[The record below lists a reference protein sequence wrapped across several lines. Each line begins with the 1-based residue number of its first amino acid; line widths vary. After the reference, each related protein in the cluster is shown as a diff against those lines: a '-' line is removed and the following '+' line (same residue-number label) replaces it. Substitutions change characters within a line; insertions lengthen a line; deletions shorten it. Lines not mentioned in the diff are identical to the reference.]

1 MSPSKQ
7 ISHIYNPDNQTRQE
21 LLDNFV
27 VRLPVFAK
35 LFRAVQNSPM
45 DTAEQHFLIQGQRG
59 TGKTTL
65 LLKLAYEVENDP
77 GLASWLIPVRL
88 NEEQYNI
95 FSLCRLWES
104 VAEQLDEVPGFED
117 LPEVFAR
124 SFDEPDYPEQCFK
137 ILAKRLQRQGK
148 KLLLLIDNIV
158 DVLKKIGDKECRQLR
173 DILHTTTEIR
183 IIGASARTLEQ
194 SYKHD
199 QPFFEFFKIIYLE
212 GLTQQETET
221 LLLKLAESYRRPQ
234 VREII
239 EQHPARVETLRRL
252 TGGLPRTI
260 ILLFEIFVD
269 DSANVFEDLEL
280 ILDRITPLYKHRMD
294 DLSGQQQAI
303 MDAIALNWDAVTTG
317 DIARK
322 VRMESKAV
330 AAQLKI
336 LEKNNLIH
344 GIQAD
349 RKNKL
354 YLISERF
361 FNIWYLMRYGRKKG
375 REQVR
380 FLVRFLEAW
389 CAPEELAARIKRHI
403 SLARENTL
411 HAKGAYYMCTALAQC
426 ATSRELQ
433 HELIGSTRDFLGQ
446 ACPELAASLLP
457 SDQELVAQAFSLAR
471 EQNNLASAIRKLKE
485 VSCQDSDILNTYGVL
500 YWEIAKDLDQAEK
513 YFLMAVDEG
522 DADAM
527 AYLALF
533 YWQEQQDQ
541 GKAEHYYC
549 MAVKKGHTG
558 AMNNLANLYWQE
570 RQDLD
575 LAVHYYRMA
584 VDKGETLA
592 MSNLANLFLKEECQ
606 DLDQAEKYYRM
617 AVDKGDVVAM
627 FNLAN
632 FYLERQDLDKAEQYY
647 CMAVDKGDADAMYN
661 LGVLYAQERQD
672 LDKAEQ
678 YYRMAVDKGHTGAMN
693 NLANFY
699 RERQDLDKAEQ
710 YYLMAV
716 EKGHTGAMN
725 NLANLFREERHDLS
739 QAEKFLRMAVEK
751 GHGGAMFNLA
761 NLYRELQ
768 DLDKAEQYYRMAVD
782 KGDVDA
788 TYNLAVLYEE
798 EKHDLVAAEQ
808 YYRMAVD
815 KGDGDAMNGLAWF
828 YFRTHKAK
836 AEALRLAEQAVG
848 LAKDVHNTHTL
859 AVCLLW
865 NDRYA
870 ESVAAFRQF
879 LEFGQLDR
887 FEDDTTLYLIF
898 LLAKKQHHLLLELFA
913 DEPSRLRERCK
924 PVYFALMQ
932 RLQDEYPKEYKKM
945 GEELRQTVEEVLEEA
960 ESMAQR
966 YA

>member
-35 LFRAVQNSPM
+35 LFRAVKDSLM
-45 DTAEQHFLIQGQRG
+45 ETAEQHFLIQGQRG

-104 VAEQLDEVPGFED
+104 VAEQLAEVPGFEE
-117 LPEVFAR
+117 LPQIFER
-124 SFDEPDYPEQCFK
+124 SFEEADYPEQCFK
-137 ILAKRLQRQGK
+137 ILAKRLQSQGK

-158 DVLKKIGDKECRQLR
+158 DVLKRIGEKECRQLR

-183 IIGASARTLEQ
+183 IIAASARTLEQ
-194 SYKHD
+194 SFRYD

-212 GLTQQETET
+212 GLSQQETET
-221 LLLKLAESYRRPQ
+221 LLLKLAESYHRPQ
-234 VREII
+234 VRDII

-252 TGGLPRTI
+252 TGGMPRTI

-303 MDAIALNWDAVTTG
+303 MDAIALNWDAITTG
-317 DIARK
+317 EIARK

-330 AAQLKI
+330 AAQLKT
-336 LEKNNLIH
+336 LENNNLIH

-349 RKNKL
+349 LKNKL

-375 REQVR
+375 RDQVR

-403 SLARENTL
+403 SLARESTL

-426 ATSRELQ
+426 ASCRELQ
-433 HELIGSTRDFLGQ
+433 HELIGSTREFLAQ

-457 SDQELVAQAFSLAR
+457 SDKELVAQAFSLA
-471 EQNNLASAIRKLKE
+471 EDQKDLAAAIRKLKE
-485 VSCQDSDILNTYGVL
+485 VSRQDAELWNIFGMF
-500 YWEIAKDLDQAEK
+500 YWRLANDLEKAEG

-522 DADAM
+522 DSDAM
-527 AYLALF
+527 
-533 YWQEQQDQ
+533 
-541 GKAEHYYC
+541 
-549 MAVKKGHTG
+549 V
-558 AMNNLANLYWQE
+558 NLATLYWEE

-575 LAVHYYRMA
+575 
-584 VDKGETLA
+584 
-592 MSNLANLFLKEECQ
+592 Q
-606 DLDQAEKYYRM
+606 
-617 AVDKGDVVAM
+617 
-627 FNLAN
+627 
-632 FYLERQDLDKAEQYY
+632 
-647 CMAVDKGDADAMYN
+647 
-661 LGVLYAQERQD
+661 
-672 LDKAEQ
+672 AEQ
-678 YYRMAVDKGHTGAMN
+678 YYRMAVDKGDM
-693 NLANFY
+693 
-699 RERQDLDKAEQ
+699 
-710 YYLMAV
+710 
-716 EKGHTGAMN
+716 
-725 NLANLFREERHDLS
+725 
-739 QAEKFLRMAVEK
+739 
-751 GHGGAMFNLA
+751 GAMFNLA
-761 NLYRELQ
+761 NLYRELGSDLEQAKQYYSMAIDKGHAGAMNNLANLCWQEHQ
-768 DLDKAEQYYRMAVD
+768 DLDMAEQYYRMAVD
-782 KGDVDA
+782 KGLTEAMYNLANLFREEHHDMEAAEKYYCMAVDKGHTDA
-788 TYNLAVLYEE
+788 MFNLAVLYLQERHDME
-798 EKHDLVAAEQ
+798 TAEKYYRMAVDKGHVGSMYNLGVLYSQERQDLGKAEQ

-815 KGDGDAMNGLAWF
+815 RGDADAMNGLAWV
-828 YFRTHKAK
+828 YFLTHKAK
-836 AEALRLAEQAVG
+836 TEALHLAGQAVE
-848 LAKDVHNTHTL
+848 LARNVDNTHTL

-865 NDRYA
+865 NDHYA

-879 LEFGQLDR
+879 LEFGQLKR
-887 FEDDTTLYLIF
+887 FEGVITLYLIL

-924 PVYFALMQ
+924 PVYYALMQ

-945 GEELRQTVEEVLEEA
+945 GEELRQTVEEILAEA
-960 ESMAQR
+960 DSMAQT
-966 YA
+966 YG